1 MGAPVRRVGDRGT
14 ATVLMAGVLA
24 VVTVTAMAATAA
36 TGAVGAQARAQSAAD
51 LGALAAATQA
61 RDDALLGVSGPG
73 VSGPGVSGPGVSG
86 PGVSGQRTGGTPCGR
101 AAAVAALH
109 GTEVVACVV
118 EAHAVVTVTV
128 RTTDA
133 WRARGVS
140 RAGPAGA
147 GSTPTAARP

>member
-86 PGVSGQRTGGTPCGR
+86 QRTGGTPCGR

>member
-51 LGALAAATQA
+51 LGALAAAAQA
-61 RDDALLGVSGPG
+61 RDDALL
-73 VSGPGVSGPGVSG
+73 GVSGPGVSG

-101 AAAVAALH
+101 AAAIAALH